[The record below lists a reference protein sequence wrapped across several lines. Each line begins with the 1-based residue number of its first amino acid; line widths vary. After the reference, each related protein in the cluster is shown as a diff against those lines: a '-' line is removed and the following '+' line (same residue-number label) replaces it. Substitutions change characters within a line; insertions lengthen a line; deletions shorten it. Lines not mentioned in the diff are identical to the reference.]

1 MRIKF
6 QADADLDGRIVRG
19 LRRVSP
25 EVDIRTAAEAG
36 LATLEDYRF
45 CAWPLRPTESS
56 SAKTAVQCRVTF
68 NVLFLR
74 PRVPA

>member
-25 EVDIRTAAEAG
+25 EVDIRTAAKAG
-36 LATLEDYRF
+36 LATLEDYEVLRL
-45 CAWPLRPTESS
+45 AAAQMLMERIISPLPTIRESD
-56 SAKTAVQCRVTF
+56 
-68 NVLFLR
+68 
-74 PRVPA
+74 PRAI